1 MILTSPSEDSDQTPP
16 VTTTFDPP
24 PGHRVAQLNR
34 RTRDRHI
41 DWERV
46 ERLYSFVRA
55 RALERSCEV
64 EERRD
69 LAASREQRRSLNA
82 IEAIFA
88 QARQGDRVVVEC
100 AITFLRA
107 RAMRDAH
114 HQEFLG
120 EWLGSMS
127 LASHPA

>member
-24 PGHRVAQLNR
+24 PGHCVTQLHH
-34 RTRDRHI
+34 RTRERHI

-46 ERLYSFVRA
+46 ERLYSFVRD
-55 RALERSCEV
+55 RALERAGAAD
-64 EERRD
+64 ERRD
-69 LAASREQRRSLNA
+69 LAACSDQRRSLNA
-82 IEAIFA
+82 IEAMFA

-100 AITFLRA
+100 AITFFRA

-114 HQEFLG
+114 HPEFLG

-127 LASHPA
+127 LASRPA

>member
-24 PGHRVAQLNR
+24 AGRRVTQLHRRAR
-34 RTRDRHI
+34 RGRI

-55 RALERSCEV
+55 RALDRAHEAVEGRDFAERSEP
-64 EERRD
+64 
-69 LAASREQRRSLNA
+69 RRSLHA
-82 IEAIFA
+82 IEAMFE
-88 QARQGDRVVVEC
+88 QARQGDRVVAEC
-100 AITFLRA
+100 AITFFRA

-114 HQEFLG
+114 HPEFLG
-120 EWLGSMS
+120 EWLGTVSPHS
-127 LASHPA
+127 HLA